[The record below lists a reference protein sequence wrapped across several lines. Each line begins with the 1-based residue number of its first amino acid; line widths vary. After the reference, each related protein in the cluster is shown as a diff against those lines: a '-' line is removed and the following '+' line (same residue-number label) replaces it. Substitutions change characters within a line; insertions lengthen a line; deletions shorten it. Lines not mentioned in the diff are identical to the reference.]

1 MISWIKRSAS
11 LALLAGMLALQG
23 CATVQTADARDPWES
38 MNRSI
43 YQFNDVVDTV
53 AIKPAAQLYV
63 KVLPGF
69 VRTGVGNFLGNL
81 GDVWSMTNSALQ
93 LKGQA
98 TAETFMRI
106 NVNTFLGLGG
116 VLDVAT
122 EMRLE
127 KRKEDFGQTLGH
139 WGVKPGPYVVLP
151 LLGPSTLRDTLALP
165 LDMRGDASQ
174 QFSDEATRN
183 ALTVTRVL
191 DIRSGLLQTV
201 DVVKAASLDP
211 YSFVRDGFL
220 QKRRNDI
227 YDGNPPSNFDYG
239 DGESDPK

>member
-11 LALLAGMLALQG
+11 LALLAGVLALQG

-38 MNRSI
+38 MNRSV

-63 KVLPGF
+63 KVLPSF

-227 YDGNPPSNFDYG
+227 HDGNPPSSFDYG